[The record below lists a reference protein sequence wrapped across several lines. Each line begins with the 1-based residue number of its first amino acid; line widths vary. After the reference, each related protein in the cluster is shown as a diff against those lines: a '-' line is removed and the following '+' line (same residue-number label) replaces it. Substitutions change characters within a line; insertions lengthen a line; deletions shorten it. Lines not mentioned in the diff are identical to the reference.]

1 MAIEKDDTDNEAF
14 KEKLQ
19 TYQELKEQYYAQ
31 KNELKCEG
39 LEQKSL
45 TDKDSRRMKN
55 NGSLDIC
62 YNVQSAVDRSGRRAS
77 FFCPYRVWA

>member
-45 TDKDSRRMKN
+45 TGQRSRSDEKH
-55 NGSLDIC
+55 GSLDIC
-62 YNVQSAVDRSGRRAS
+62 YNVQQL
-77 FFCPYRVWA
+77 

>member
-45 TDKDSRRMKN
+45 TDKDSRRMKTMV
-55 NGSLDIC
+55 LWIFAIM
-62 YNVQSAVDRSGRRAS
+62 YNQL
-77 FFCPYRVWA
+77 

>member
-45 TDKDSRRMKN
+45 TMV
-55 NGSLDIC
+55 LWIFAIM
-62 YNVQSAVDRSGRRAS
+62 YNQL
-77 FFCPYRVWA
+77 